1 MKTLNMIAGTLVLS
15 TLFISCNKNEYAPE
29 IVDQE
34 FTVEE
39 NSPAGTIIGIVRASD
54 QDTDQV
60 LAYEIVDGNDEGI
73 FEIDPSRGTL
83 SVSDPSNLDYESNT
97 QIVMVVAVSDEHK
110 NDPLESSAIV
120 SVNVQDVNEFAPVIE
135 TREFTMDENPNNGQ
149 EIGLVQAADPEAHQA
164 IIYQIAGSDEG
175 GYVSIDS
182 LSGMLSVLDSLGF
195 DYETE
200 QNLTVTVTV
209 SDVHENSLSSD
220 AEITIYL
227 NDIPEEKQ
235 LVLSLQPDAA
245 SGKDAVVSYLV
256 PNNNYGALEEIM
268 LYAWTQ
274 DGILNTSR
282 SLLDF
287 DLSGIPPEARI
298 DSAHLSLFFNY
309 TSGYGDEH
317 SGETNFFIRRIIS
330 DWDESSVSWNT
341 QPSATPVNQVS
352 VDGAGSPYQ
361 DFPEIDITTLIQD
374 YTNDRDNSYGL
385 FFRLVDE
392 AAYKR
397 LIFSSSDHP
406 VQAIRP
412 KLDVYYTII
421 E

>member
-1 MKTLNMIAGTLVLS
+1 MKTLNLIAGTLVLS
-15 TLFISCNKNEYAPE
+15 TLFFSCNKNEYAPE
-29 IVDQE
+29 IIDQE

-39 NSPAGTIIGIVRASD
+39 NSPAGTIIGMVQASD

-60 LAYEIVDGNDEGI
+60 LAYEIVDGNDEEI

-83 SVSDPSNLDYESNT
+83 SVSDPSNLDYESIME
-97 QIVMVVAVSDEHK
+97 IVIVVAVSDEHK

-120 SVNVQDVNEFAPVIE
+120 SINVTDVNEFAPVIE
-135 TREFTMDENPNNGQ
+135 TREFTMDENPNMGQ
-149 EIGLVQAADPEAHQA
+149 EIGLVLASDPETHQA
-164 IIYQIAGSDEG
+164 IFYQMAGSDDDE
-175 GYVSIDS
+175 YVRIDS
-182 LSGMLSVLDSLGF
+182 ITGMLSVLDSAGF
-195 DYETE
+195 DYETK

-209 SDVHENSLSSD
+209 SDVHDNSLSSD

-227 NDIPEEKQ
+227 NDMPEDKQ

-256 PNNNYGALEEIM
+256 PDNNYGTLEDIF

-274 DGILNTSR
+274 GGVLNMSR
-282 SLLDF
+282 SFLDF
-287 DLSGIPPEARI
+287 DLSIIPPEARI
-298 DSAHLSLFFNY
+298 DSAYISLFFNY

-317 SGETNFFIRRIIS
+317 SGETNFIIRRLLS
-330 DWDESSVSWNT
+330 DWDESSITWNT

-352 VDGAGSPYQ
+352 VDGASSPYQ
-361 DFPEIDITTLIQD
+361 DFPEIDITALIQD
-374 YTNDRDNSYGL
+374 YTADPDNSYGL
-385 FFRLVDE
+385 LFRLVDE
-392 AAYKR
+392 AAYRR

-406 VQAIRP
+406 IQTVRP
-412 KLDVYYTII
+412 KLDIYYTII